1 MPEKERGV
9 AKRVW
14 VVDDEPLIRTAV
26 LAVLGELGYETRGF
40 GNAEDLYVALVE
52 GSIPDLL
59 VLDQRLPDE
68 YGSTILH
75 SLRERAA
82 GHASVAE
89 VRGRGLMLAIEFAD
103 PDGLA
108 PRPDLA
114 KAFLAEAMAR
124 NVLLLT
130 CGTHGQAVRIIPP
143 LVTTDNEVEMALA
156 AISESLE
163 AIGA

>member
-1 MPEKERGV
+1 V
-9 AKRVW
+9 I
-14 VVDDEPLIRTAV
+14 DDEK
-26 LAVLGELGYETRGF
+26 LAERADRLGERM
-40 GNAEDLYVALVE
+40 LV
-52 GSIPDLL
+52 
-59 VLDQRLPDE
+59 
-68 YGSTILH
+68 

-103 PDGLA
+103 GARLT

-114 KAFLAEAMAR
+114 QALLAAAMAR
-124 NVLLLT
+124 NLLLLS

-143 LVTTDNEVEMALA
+143 LVTTDDEADLALA
-156 AISESLE
+156 AIGDSLA